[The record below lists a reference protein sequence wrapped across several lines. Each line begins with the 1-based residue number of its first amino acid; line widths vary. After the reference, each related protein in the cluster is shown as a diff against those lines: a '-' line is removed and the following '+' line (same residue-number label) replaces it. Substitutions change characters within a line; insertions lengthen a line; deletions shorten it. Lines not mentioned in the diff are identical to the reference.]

1 MNKIGVGIIGCGV
14 ISDIYLENLSTK
26 MSHVTLVGCADLVDE
41 KATIQSEK
49 YNIKKMTVD
58 EMLKSNEIGI
68 IVNIT
73 IPKAHF
79 EVCEKALLA
88 GKHVYVE
95 KPLSLTTEQGK
106 QLLMLAEEKG
116 LLIGGAPDTFL
127 GGGIQTCVKL
137 IQDGWLGDVVGA
149 NAFMTCHG
157 HESWHAD
164 PEFYYKPGAGPM
176 FDMGPYY
183 LTALVKLIGS
193 IKKVG
198 ALTSKAFEQRTI
210 TSAPKFGQVMDVE
223 VMTHVVALLEFENG
237 ATGQLTTSFDVWKA
251 ELPRIEIYGT
261 KGTLSV
267 PDPNTFGGPIKLYTP
282 QNPDFLE
289 IPMAFGF
296 TQNSRGLGVSKMAE
310 ALLFNNDALFEANGK
325 LTYHVLEVMESILL
339 AGEQRQFIEVKSR
352 I

>member
-1 MNKIGVGIIGCGV
+1 MKKIGVGIIGCGV
-14 ISDIYLENLSTK
+14 ISDIYMENLSSK
-26 MSHVTLVGCADLVDE
+26 MNFVNLVGCADLFDE
-41 KATIQSEK
+41 KAQAQSEK
-49 YNIKKMTVD
+49 YKIKKMSVD
-58 EMLKSNEIGI
+58 EMLQSDEIGI
-68 IVNIT
+68 ILNIT

-95 KPLSLTTEQGK
+95 KPLSLSTEQGK
-106 QLLMLAEEKG
+106 KLIELALEKG

-127 GGGIQTCVKL
+127 GGGIQTCAKL
-137 IQDGWLGDVVGA
+137 IRDGWIGDIIGA

-176 FDMGPYY
+176 LDMGPYY
-183 LTALVKLIGS
+183 LTALTKLVGS
-193 IKKVG
+193 ITKVG
-198 ALTSKAFEQRTI
+198 ALTTKSFDQRVI
-210 TSAPKFGQVMDVE
+210 TSAPKKGQVIDVE
-223 VMTHVVALLEFENG
+223 VMTHVVSLLEFENG
-237 ATGQLTTSFDVWKA
+237 ASGQITTSFDVWKA

-267 PDPNTFGGPIKLYTP
+267 PDPNTFGGPIKLFTP

-289 IPMAFGF
+289 IPMAFGY
-296 TQNSRGLGVSKMAE
+296 TENSRGLGVSKMAE
-310 ALLFNNDALFEANGK
+310 AILSGDESIFEANGK
-325 LTYHVLEVMESILL
+325 LTYHVLDVMESILRS
-339 AGEQRQFIEVKSR
+339 GEQGQFINVTSR